1 MIVPFEIAKEL
12 KDLGYDEQVRNYY
25 EIEFG
30 ERTFESYSSDYNTL
44 SRYED
49 KRVSAPSVSSALQWI
64 RENKGV
70 VCGVFPVVKELKNQE
85 KPVGI
90 FYEHCFIDYKR
101 CPTVK
106 INELYSHI
114 AIFSDYP
121 SAELALLESIIKYLK
136 K

>member
-64 RENKGV
+64 RENKGIICWV
-70 VCGVFPVVKELKNQE
+70 MFDYIDFTGYYGVWIEDDKQIKSTL
-85 KPVGI
+85 I
-90 FYEHCFIDYKR
+90 SY
-101 CPTVK
+101 
-106 INELYSHI
+106 
-114 AIFSDYP
+114 DYP